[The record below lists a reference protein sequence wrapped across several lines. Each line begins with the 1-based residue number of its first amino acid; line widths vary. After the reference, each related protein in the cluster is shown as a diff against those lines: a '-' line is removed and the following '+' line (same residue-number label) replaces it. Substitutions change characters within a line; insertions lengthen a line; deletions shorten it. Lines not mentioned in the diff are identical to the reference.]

1 MWLLTETC
9 NTEWIS
15 YCMSS
20 FGYTGLFFFGLVLFT
35 MRISPGLSFKPFFP
49 FVCNWCL
56 SVCFSSSLSLQT
68 LLCLKEWGGWAV
80 RVHNPTWDASLAG
93 CGLSSMFLLSRPRA
107 LALEAQVH
115 TRTHFA
121 LLWMKRAIESSW
133 RRGWNEDERFVR
145 LCKQISPGMF
155 CFFPHTDH
163 TEKRLNTQRKT
174 PTHSQYIMMKFDQKS
189 LRFLSFCCS

>member
-1 MWLLTETC
+1 MAAGPWRFEYKTPNFHSCHNEETCQHHMWLLTETC

-49 FVCNWCL
+49 FVCNWYL

-115 TRTHFA
+115 THTHTLCIAMNEKGHWKFMKTGMKWGWA
-121 LLWMKRAIESSW
+121 LCEAL
-133 RRGWNEDERFVR
+133 
-145 LCKQISPGMF
+145 
-155 CFFPHTDH
+155 
-163 TEKRLNTQRKT
+163 
-174 PTHSQYIMMKFDQKS
+174 
-189 LRFLSFCCS
+189 